1 MIDEQ
6 EKIGEWIP
14 CSERLPEERD
24 SIFAKFK
31 GTDKWKDGMFERIS
45 ENVLVTVE
53 FDDGTRRTEVSHTVD
68 GKWKFDIS
76 VLQRKIIAWSPI
88 PEPYKEEI
96 NA

>member
-1 MIDEQ
+1 MIDEK
-6 EKIGEWIP
+6 EKIGEWMS
-14 CSERLPEERD
+14 CSERLPEEHD

-31 GTDKWKDGMFERIS
+31 GTDKWKDAMFERIS

-76 VLQRKIIAWSPI
+76 VLQRNIIAWQPL
-88 PEPYKEEI
+88 PEPYKEKI
-96 NA
+96 DG